1 MACFVEDLDIVI
13 LLLVYV
19 LVFSSSWKLGLAN
32 RLNNSDVYTRSFWKM
47 TLQKY
52 LSWCFT
58 YFVEVVI
65 PEEARDG
72 DWLAR
77 PTLEDCE

>member
-1 MACFVEDLDIVI
+1 MFYGRPRYRYITTCTRAC
-13 LLLVYV
+13 V
-19 LVFSSSWKLGLAN
+19 LVFVRLGLAN
-32 RLNNSDVYTRSFWKM
+32 RLNNSDVYTRSFWTM

-52 LSWCFT
+52 LPWCFT

-65 PEEARDG
+65 REEARDG